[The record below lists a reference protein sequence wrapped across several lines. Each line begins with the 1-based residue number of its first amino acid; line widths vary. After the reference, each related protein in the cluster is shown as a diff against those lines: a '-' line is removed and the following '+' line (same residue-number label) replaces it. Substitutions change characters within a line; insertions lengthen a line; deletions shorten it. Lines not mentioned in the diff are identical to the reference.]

1 MTHTEREASSLW
13 GQDPPPAVYLGVCA
27 ALVTAIAAVYG
38 QSLGF
43 SFVYLDDA
51 HYVLGNPV
59 VPSGLSVEGIAWA
72 FSESFDGNWF
82 PATWISHMVDVE
94 LYGVDPGGHHATNVV
109 LHAINTLLVLVV
121 FHRLSGHFWPSAFV
135 AAIFAVHPMHVESV
149 AWVAER
155 KNVLSTLF
163 GLLAIGAYERF
174 ARRPQRRWPWAA
186 TALLALSLLS
196 KPMLVTLP
204 FALLLLDYWP
214 LRRWPGEPP
223 GRLLLEK
230 LPLFALSLGA
240 CLVTWKVQNASGAML
255 AGDPL
260 DVLQRLANAVL
271 GYSAY
276 LGRTLWPQDLVALY
290 PHPYLPASGG
300 IPPSGARLLGSALVL
315 VAISAAVWRLR
326 RQRYLPVGWL
336 WFLGTLVPVIG
347 IVQVGEQSFADRYG
361 YVPQLGLSIMAAWG
375 GRALLGRVRRAEF
388 RRALAALAFAV
399 AVPLGIAAHAQA
411 AHWRLPTSP
420 FERALA
426 IDPGNHF
433 MRFGLAAAL
442 RRTGQPEAAETHYR
456 LIVEARPDSA
466 RAENGIGV
474 ALQDQGENAAAIA
487 HFERA
492 LAIQPANALVLGNLG
507 RSLRAQGR
515 NAAAREAFLRALEL
529 RPDSKRL
536 QRDLASL
543 E

>member
-1 MTHTEREASSLW
+1 MTHNEREPNSLW
-13 GQDPPPAVYLGVCA
+13 GQDPPLGVCIGVCA
-27 ALVTAIAAVYG
+27 ALLTAIAAVYG

-59 VPSGLSVEGIAWA
+59 VPNGLTIEGITWA
-72 FSESFDGNWF
+72 FTESFDGNWF

-94 LYGVDPGGHHATNVV
+94 LYGVDPGGHHATNVA
-109 LHAINTLLVLVV
+109 LHAANTLLVLAV
-121 FHRLSGHFWPSAFV
+121 FRRLSGEFWPSAFV
-135 AAIFAVHPMHVESV
+135 AAIFAMHPMHVESV

-174 ARRPQRRWPWAA
+174 ARHREYRWLWSAA
-186 TALLALSLLS
+186 FLLGLSLMS

-204 FALLLLDYWP
+204 FALLLLDHWP
-214 LRRWPGEPP
+214 LRRWPGERPS
-223 GRLLLEK
+223 RLLLEK
-230 LPLFALSLGA
+230 LPLFAMSLAA
-240 CLVTWKVQNASGAML
+240 CLVTWKAQSTSGALL
-255 AGDPL
+255 AGEQL
-260 DVLQRLANAVL
+260 DFLQRLANAVSS
-271 GYSAY
+271 YTAY
-276 LGRTLWPQDLVALY
+276 LGRTIWPQDLVALY
-290 PHPYLPASGG
+290 PHPYLPDSGG
-300 IPPSGARLLGSALVL
+300 IPPTGARLLGSALVL
-315 VAISAAVWRLR
+315 VAISAAVWTLR
-326 RQRYLPVGWL
+326 SHRYLPVGWL
-336 WFLGTLVPVIG
+336 WFLGTLIPVIG
-347 IVQVGEQSFADRYG
+347 IVQVGEQGFADRYG

-375 GRALLGRVRRAEF
+375 GRTLLGWIPRPGF
-388 RRALAALAFAV
+388 RRALAAVAFAF
-399 AVPLGIAAHAQA
+399 ALPLGIAAHAQA
-411 AHWRLPTSP
+411 THWRQPSSP

-442 RRTGQPEAAETHYR
+442 RRDGRAGEAEAHYR
-456 LIVEARPDSA
+456 LIVEAHPDSA
-466 RAENGIGV
+466 RAENGIGIS
-474 ALQDQGENAAAIA
+474 LQDQGENEAAIA

-507 RSLRAQGR
+507 RSFRALGS

-536 QRDLASL
+536 RRDLASL